1 MADTPEG
8 IDVAAL
14 LQPIAGDAPAGADL
28 REDFSP
34 QSVYYR
40 LRDARAE
47 ARAAERAADENPEI
61 DTPPPPQWRTVRELV
76 LAALGEKAKDL
87 ELAAWLTEAL
97 VRSDGLAGLA
107 AGARVI
113 GGLAEAF
120 WDQNLFPMPDEDGIV
135 TRVAPVTG
143 LNGEGGDGTLIQPLR
158 KLVLF
163 TRPDGANVAFWQYEQ
178 SAELEGIG
186 DPERVRQRLAAGVMP
201 FADMETA
208 ARAAGGARFAAV
220 RALVRAAL
228 QEWTAMAEILDAK
241 AGADGPPTSRV
252 RDLLRQIET
261 AAGRYAPVETADE
274 GADETAE
281 GAPDAPGAGAVPA
294 GGAAPAKA
302 PASREDM
309 LRELTRIAD
318 FFRRTEPQSPL
329 AYTLE
334 EAVRR
339 GRMTW
344 PELLAEIVSDTTVR
358 GAILSQLGIRP
369 SPEDGG

>member
-1 MADTPEG
+1 MADAPAG

-14 LQPIAGDAPAGADL
+14 LQPIAGDAPAGVDL

-47 ARAAERAADENPEI
+47 ARAAERTADENPDVEI
-61 DTPPPPQWRTVRELV
+61 PPPPQWRTVRELV
-76 LAALGEKAKDL
+76 LAALTERAKDL

-107 AGARVI
+107 AGAQLI
-113 GGLAEAF
+113 AGLAEAF
-120 WDQNLFPMPDEDGIV
+120 WDQNLFPVPDEDGIA

-163 TRPDGANVAFWQYEQ
+163 ARQDGTNVPYWQYEQ
-178 SAELEGIG
+178 SAELQGIG
-186 DPERVRQRLAAGVMP
+186 DAERVKQRLAAGVIP
-201 FADMETA
+201 FADMEAA
-208 ARAAGGARFAAV
+208 ARAAGGARFAAI
-220 RALVRAAL
+220 RALARAAMR
-228 QEWTAMAEILDAK
+228 EWAAMGQILDAR

-252 RDLLRQIET
+252 REMLQQILDV
-261 AAGRYAPVETADE
+261 AGRYAPPDAVEEETAAAEATE
-274 GADETAE
+274 GD
-281 GAPDAPGAGAVPA
+281 GGGAVV

-302 PASREDM
+302 VATREDM
-309 LRELTRIAD
+309 LRELARISE

-334 EAVRR
+334 EAIRR
-339 GRMTW
+339 GRMSW
-344 PELLAEIVSDTTVR
+344 PELLAEVVTDAGVR
-358 GAILSQLGIRP
+358 AAILTQLGIRP
-369 SPEDGG
+369 TSGEGG

>member
-1 MADTPEG
+1 MAEEPEG

-14 LQPIAGDAPAGADL
+14 LLPIAGDAPAGMDL

-47 ARAAERAADENPEI
+47 ARAAERSADENPEME
-61 DTPPPPQWRTVRELV
+61 TTPPPQWRTVRDLV
-76 LAALGEKAKDL
+76 LSALAGKAKDL

-97 VRSDGLAGLA
+97 VRSDGLAGLS

-113 GGLAEAF
+113 AGLADAF
-120 WDQNLFPMPDEDGIV
+120 WDQNLYPVPDEDGIA

-143 LNGEGGDGTLIQPLR
+143 LNGEGSDGTLIQPLR

-163 TRPDGANVAFWQYEQ
+163 SRADGTNVPFWQYEQ
-178 SAELEGIG
+178 SAELQGIG
-186 DPERVRQRLAAGVMP
+186 DAARVKQRLAAGVVP

-208 ARAAGGARFAAV
+208 ARAAGAARFAAL
-220 RALVRAAL
+220 RALARGAL
-228 QEWTAMAEILDAK
+228 REWTVMGEILDSK
-241 AGADGPPTSRV
+241 AGTDGPPTSRV
-252 RDLLRQIET
+252 RDLLKQILDV
-261 AAGRYAPVETADE
+261 AQRYAPPEAAEEAPADA
-274 GADETAE
+274 GVAE
-281 GAPDAPGAGAVPA
+281 DGAGEGHASGA
-294 GGAAPAKA
+294 GGSPAKA
-302 PASREDM
+302 AVTREDM
-309 LRELTRIAD
+309 LGELARIAE

-334 EAVRR
+334 EAIRR

-344 PELLAEIVSDTTVR
+344 PELLAEVVSDTNVR
-358 GAILSQLGIRP
+358 ASVLSQLGIRP
-369 SPEDGG
+369 QEEKAG